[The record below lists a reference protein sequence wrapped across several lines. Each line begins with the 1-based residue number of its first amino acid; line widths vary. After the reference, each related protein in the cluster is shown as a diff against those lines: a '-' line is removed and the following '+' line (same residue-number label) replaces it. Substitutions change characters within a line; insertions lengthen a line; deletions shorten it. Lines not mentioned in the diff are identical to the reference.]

1 MAKVKSKDTSVS
13 KETEVKDTDT
23 STVAEGKETDTKD
36 TSVSKETEVKDTDT
50 SAVAEGKGAD
60 IKDTASPEKQKEDK
74 ASTHEKKCVAL
85 ALKYFK
91 NYKGEKVLHITSDY
105 QVFLSHNKGLA
116 LAHQRTIP
124 EGVLTTVSAEAKIVR

>member
-1 MAKVKSKDTSVS
+1 MAKVKSKDTSVSKETEVKDTDTSTVAEGKGTDTKDTSVS

-36 TSVSKETEVKDTDT
+36 TS
-50 SAVAEGKGAD
+50 APG
-60 IKDTASPEKQKEDK
+60 KQKKEK
-74 ASTHEKKCVAL
+74 VSEHEKKCVAL

-91 NYKGEKVLHITSDY
+91 GYKGEKVLHITSDY

-116 LAHQRTIP
+116 LAHQRTMP
-124 EGVLTTVSAEAKIVR
+124 EGVLTTVSAEGKIVR

>member
-1 MAKVKSKDTSVS
+1 MAKVKT
-13 KETEVKDTDT
+13 KEPSD
-23 STVAEGKETDTKD
+23 AKEP
-36 TSVSKETEVKDTDT
+36 EVKDTDT

-60 IKDTASPEKQKEDK
+60 IKDTAALEEQKKDK

-124 EGVLTTVSAEAKIVR
+124 EGVLTTVSAEGKIVR